1 MKVNFNLNQANIRNN
16 IKFEGYKPTKS
27 EYGDKEYEFNYVY
40 DDSKYDCYLELY
52 SVAKDKNNNYRIVNI
67 LDNIDSSYDNSS
79 NKEHGIKLES
89 GKATK
94 VDLAGDYNI
103 APDEP
108 FAYHYK
114 LYPKGNHSAA
124 PIYML
129 DPGNIINQAEL
140 TEVSNSLSIDDID
153 STPNNKISGED
164 DMSSAEV
171 LVSIRTGGP
180 IIYTTLI
187 FIIVGILGA
196 GIYLIR
202 RNVFGENALSED
214 ILDEDKL
221 TDDLL
226 KKERR

>member
-1 MKVNFNLNQANIRNN
+1 
-16 IKFEGYKPTKS
+16 
-27 EYGDKEYEFNYVY
+27 
-40 DDSKYDCYLELY
+40 
-52 SVAKDKNNNYRIVNI
+52 
-67 LDNIDSSYDNSS
+67 
-79 NKEHGIKLES
+79 
-89 GKATK
+89 
-94 VDLAGDYNI
+94 
-103 APDEP
+103 
-108 FAYHYK
+108 
-114 LYPKGNHSAA
+114 
-124 PIYML
+124 
-129 DPGNIINQAEL
+129 
-140 TEVSNSLSIDDID
+140 
-153 STPNNKISGED
+153 
-164 DMSSAEV
+164 MSSAEV